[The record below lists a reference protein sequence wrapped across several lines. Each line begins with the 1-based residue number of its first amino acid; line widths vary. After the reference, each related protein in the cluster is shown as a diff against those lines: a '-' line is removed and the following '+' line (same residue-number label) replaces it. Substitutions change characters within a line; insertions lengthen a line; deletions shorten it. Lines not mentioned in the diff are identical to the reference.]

1 MNSPLKNQNKG
12 YESPKQEKYDL
23 MHDNPVA
30 KDASGGRSWM
40 SKHSKSHIGSPLH
53 GEGRLKDHLGTPPH
67 YRDGLKREEWGQHR
81 KNSPHHK
88 PKKKA

>member
-12 YESPKQEKYDL
+12 YESTKQEKYDL

-40 SKHSKSHIGSPLH
+40 SKHASQSKLGSVKHHGSPAHNNAGGLTH
-53 GEGRLKDHLGTPPH
+53 EEMADYSQENLDGHLKNNRAH
-67 YRDGLKREEWGQHR
+67 KR
-81 KNSPHHK
+81 K
-88 PKKKA
+88 